1 METNKRILLYGN
13 SLILG
18 SIGDSLRRCPQL
30 EVTKLALPLKET
42 EKLAAA
48 KIDIIVFDMQTTNP
62 EAVLSL
68 LEINPTIQ
76 LIGIS
81 PDINLV
87 KVWSIRE
94 LREVSMQGLLEFIKN
109 ELNDLTVES
118 GIDEDRSW

>member
-1 METNKRILLYGN
+1 MKTARRILLYGN
-13 SLILG
+13 SVILG
-18 SIGDSLRRCPQL
+18 AVGIILERYSQF
-30 EVTKLALPLKET
+30 EVTKLALTLKET
-42 EKLAAA
+42 EKLDAA
-48 KIDIIVFDMQTTNP
+48 KMDIIVFDMENTNP

-94 LREVSMQGLLEFIKN
+94 LREVSMQGLLDLIKS
-109 ELNDLTVES
+109 ELNDLTVKS
-118 GIDEDRSW
+118 GIDGDRSW

>member
-1 METNKRILLYGN
+1 MKTARRILLYGN
-13 SLILG
+13 SVILG
-18 SIGDSLRRCPQL
+18 AVGISLERYSQF

-94 LREVSMQGLLEFIKN
+94 LREVYMQGLLEFIKN

>member
-1 METNKRILLYGN
+1 MKTARRILLYGN
-13 SLILG
+13 SVILG
-18 SIGDSLRRCPQL
+18 AVGISLERYSQF

-118 GIDEDRSW
+118 GIDGDRYW

>member
-1 METNKRILLYGN
+1 MKTARRILLYGN
-13 SLILG
+13 SVILG
-18 SIGDSLRRCPQL
+18 AVGISLERYSQF

-94 LREVSMQGLLEFIKN
+94 LREVSMQGLIELIKN

-118 GIDEDRSW
+118 GIDGDRYW